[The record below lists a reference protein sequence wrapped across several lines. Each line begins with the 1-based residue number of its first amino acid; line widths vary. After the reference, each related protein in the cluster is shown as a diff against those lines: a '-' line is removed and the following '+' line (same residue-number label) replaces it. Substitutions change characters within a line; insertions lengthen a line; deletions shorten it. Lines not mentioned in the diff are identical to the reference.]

1 MLLVEITDL
10 DPDRMGEIVELM
22 EECSDEPW
30 PEEAIRE
37 DLLERDEL
45 LYAGAL
51 WRGRLVGLAVLELEG
66 LVGKVLFVG
75 VRGDYRRRGIGSQL
89 VLACAEVAR
98 ARGCLSLVC
107 RSRDEEGLRAF
118 YSLLGF
124 KVVEREEG
132 RLRWAKDLSGG

>member
-1 MLLVEITDL
+1 LLLVEITDL
-10 DPDRMGEIVELM
+10 DLDRMGEIVELM

-30 PEEAIRE
+30 PEETIRE

-98 ARGCLSLVC
+98 ARGCLSLAC

-132 RLRWAKDLSGG
+132 RLRWAMDLSGG